1 MVICLSFDLYDL
13 NRSIDDEGTISFSRK
28 AILFDKSDVNKLVHD
43 HRENLN
49 HFSAKI
55 TLHTAPPY
63 VLHEHFLLLTVRF
76 LFYPT

>member
-1 MVICLSFDLYDL
+1 MAFRLYDL
-13 NRSIDDEGTISFSRK
+13 DYELDDKAAVNFERK
-28 AILFDKSDVNKLVHD
+28 AILFNRSDLNKLVIAGA
-43 HRENLN
+43 EKLN
-49 HFSAKI
+49 HFISKI